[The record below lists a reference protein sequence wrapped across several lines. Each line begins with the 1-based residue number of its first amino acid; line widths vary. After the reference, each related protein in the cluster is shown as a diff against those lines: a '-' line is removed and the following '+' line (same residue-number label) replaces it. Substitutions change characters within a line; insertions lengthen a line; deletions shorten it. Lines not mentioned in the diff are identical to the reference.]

1 MNSVNFFNI
10 SDIRNHPV
18 LLKRSADDQ
27 SLWAGRELFEVAGPL
42 KNGLSND
49 GDSFKVQIQGTLDQ
63 TKQRIKINGCAIEAE
78 VLRRWVLPPR
88 FESMQVLDIKVMKLQ
103 GDIAT
108 VWSEC
113 TLVEFNLR
121 IPKDCLGHVKIGS
134 NYELS
139 VLDSVYQVK
148 AKDKLDPS
156 EELGIW
162 EIPICERKCVTP

>member
-10 SDIRNHPV
+10 SDIRTNPV
-18 LLKRSADDQ
+18 LLQRSPYDK
-27 SLWAGRELFEVAGPL
+27 SPWVGRELLEVAGPFKKVL
-42 KNGLSND
+42 PND
-49 GDSFKVQIQGTLDQ
+49 GDIFQIEFQGTLNETRQ
-63 TKQRIKINGCAIEAE
+63 TIKVNGFTAEAE
-78 VLRRWVLPPR
+78 VLRRWELPIW
-88 FESMQVLDIKVMKLQ
+88 FASMQILDVEVKELL